1 MALPES
7 LRPSLRRPVLWVLL
21 YGALLVFGVYAF
33 RHIPIEILPK
43 FDYPVISI
51 ITHYPGAAAGELENT
66 VTRPLE
72 SELLALPNLVAVRSV
87 MGGGTVQTDVRFRN
101 GTDPQ
106 QDLQAVYSAVD
117 RARSRLPAGARPYA
131 EIMGAAID
139 EVADYAVRIPDGVA
153 PMRVQRAIETR
164 IVPALRALPGVRRVE
179 VFGSGDEALWV
190 QPDPTALRHYG
201 VGMAAL
207 ADALR
212 RQVLLGPS
220 GYLSLGHQTVLI
232 EVRHLPERAA
242 ELRMLPVPAP
252 AGPIPLGDLARV
264 VRAPVP
270 IRYAAELNGRPSIAM
285 VVFKQP
291 GASTI
296 PVTQAVQRT
305 LEGMRDQLPGGA
317 RWVRI
322 YDQGHLVGLIYHD
335 LARNLIIG
343 GLLAVAALFFLLGT
357 HGGVWVLALS
367 IPMALLM
374 GIAGLYVTG
383 QSLNLLTLGALTV
396 GVGLFADD
404 AIIVLE
410 SIYHRWEQGEV
421 GLAGVWRGLRDIAGP
436 DVTGTLTTVSVYL
449 PLLFVGGL
457 AGIFFVPFSLAM
469 GLSLLASL
477 AISLTLVPLLLGAI
491 GYRRHRRALGAAWVE
506 WLAER
511 NQRALQW
518 TLHHPRASL
527 AGAVAL
533 FGVSLAVLAVVPVH
547 FLPLPNEGV
556 LLESFTLPPG
566 SSLRETRAAV
576 GEMTARL
583 RADPDVRDVFARIG
597 SAGST
602 RYTEHDFAG
611 EIQVVLKP
619 EVAVRSLDA
628 VAARML
634 RETRLTAVQR
644 SVDTPTI
651 ERVGESLSGLPQP
664 FVVRVFGS
672 RLPELRRLSEEVVRR
687 LRHVP
692 ALTDLFN
699 NDAYPVTQL
708 RILPRP
714 AALALYGITPAAL
727 YAQLRP
733 AIGGE
738 VVARMPQ
745 GNYHLDLYLRL
756 ADAPRLG
763 LDGLSSLLIR
773 TDKGWTPLGRLA
785 RLKLEAGPNQIRHLN
800 GARALDILATPTG
813 PLGRTVTAAREA
825 LKGLKMPPGYRV
837 EFAGLFARLEKAAVD
852 LGVAGLGAFVLMV
865 GILMLQFGGLR
876 LPAILLLQMPLAFT
890 GAALTLAVSGKG
902 LNAIG
907 LVGILTLVGISLNH
921 GIVLLHRA
929 RNNEGAGMDPETAIR
944 EAVRVR
950 FRPIL
955 LTTLTAV
962 LGMLPTALGWG
973 LGAAPEQGLALVILG
988 GVVWSSMLS
997 TNLIPAL
1004 YLHWHRAPRAV

>member
-1 MALPES
+1 MALPEP
-7 LRPSLRRPVLWVLL
+7 LRATLRRPVLWVLV
-21 YGALLVFGVYAF
+21 YGALLVFGLYAF
-33 RHIPIEILPK
+33 RHIPIEVLPK

-51 ITHYPGAAAGELENT
+51 ITHYPGADAEELENT

-72 SELLALPNLVAVRSV
+72 SELLALPNLVTVRSV
-87 MGGGTVQTDVRFRN
+87 MGEGTVQTDVRFRN

-106 QDLQAVYSAVD
+106 QDLQAVYSAID
-117 RARSRLPAGARPYA
+117 RARGRLPAGARPYA

-139 EVADYAVRIPDGVA
+139 EVADYAVHIPEGVA
-153 PMRVQRAIETR
+153 PMRVQRAIRTR
-164 IVPALRALPGVRRVE
+164 VVPALRALPGVRRVE

-190 QPDPTALRHYG
+190 QPDPVQMRHYG
-201 VGMAAL
+201 VGMAAI

-212 RQVLLGPS
+212 RQVLLGPA

-232 EVRHLPERAA
+232 EARHLPESAA
-242 ELRMLPVPAP
+242 RLRMLPVPAP

-264 VRAPVP
+264 VHAPVP
-270 IRYAAELNGRPSIAM
+270 IRYAAELDGRPTIAM
-285 VVFKQP
+285 IVFKQP
-291 GASTI
+291 GASTL
-296 PVTQAVQRT
+296 PVTRAVRHT
-305 LEGMRDQLPGGA
+305 LKDLEAQLPGGA

-335 LARNLIIG
+335 LGRNLIIG
-343 GLLAVAALFFLLGT
+343 GVLAVAVLFFLLGT
-357 HGGVWVLALS
+357 HAGVWVLALS
-367 IPMALLM
+367 IPMSLLM
-374 GIAGLYVTG
+374 GIAGLYAAG

-396 GVGLFADD
+396 GVGLLADD

-410 SIYHRWEQGEV
+410 SIYHRWEQGET
-421 GLAGVWRGLRDIAGP
+421 GLAGVWKGLRDIAGP
-436 DVTGTLTTVSVYL
+436 DVTGTLTTVAVYL

-457 AGIFFVPFSLAM
+457 AGIFFIPFALAM

-477 AISLTLVPLLLGAI
+477 AISLSLVPLLLGAI
-491 GYRRHRRALGAAWVE
+491 GYHRHRRALGASWVE

-511 NQRALQW
+511 NQRVLHW

-527 AGAVAL
+527 AGAVGL
-533 FGVSLAVLAVVPVH
+533 FAASLAALAVVPVH

-566 SSLRETRAAV
+566 SSLHATRAAV
-576 GEMTARL
+576 NEMTARL
-583 RADPDVRDVFARIG
+583 RADPDVAHVLARIG
-597 SAGST
+597 SAGDTS
-602 RYTEHDFAG
+602 YTEHNFAG

-619 EVAVRSLDA
+619 GVAVQSLDPL
-628 VAARML
+628 AARIL

-672 RLPELRRLSEEVVRR
+672 RIPELRRLSEAVVQR
-687 LRHVP
+687 LRRVP
-692 ALTDLFN
+692 ALADLFN

-708 RILPRP
+708 RILPRD
-714 AALALYGITPAAL
+714 AAMALYGITPRAL

-756 ADAPRLG
+756 ADAPHLG
-763 LDGLSSLLIR
+763 IDGLSALLMR
-773 TDKGWTPLGRLA
+773 TDKGWTPLGTLA

-813 PLGRTVTAAREA
+813 PLGATVSAASAA

-837 EFAGLFARLEKAAVD
+837 EFGGLFARLEKAATD
-852 LGVAGLGAFVLMV
+852 LGIAALGAFVLMV
-865 GILMLQFGGLR
+865 GILMLQFDGLR

-890 GAALTLAVSGKG
+890 GAALTLAASGKG

-929 RNNEGAGMDPETAIR
+929 RRNERDGMEAETAIR

-988 GVVWSSMLS
+988 GVVWSSVLS

-1004 YLHWHRAPRAV
+1004 YLHWHRPAPAP